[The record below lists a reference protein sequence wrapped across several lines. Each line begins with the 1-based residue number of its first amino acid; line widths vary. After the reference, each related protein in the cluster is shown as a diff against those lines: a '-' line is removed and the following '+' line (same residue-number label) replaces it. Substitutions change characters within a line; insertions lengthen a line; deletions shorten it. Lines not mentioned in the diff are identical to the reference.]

1 MSGTIHLGYTV
12 ADGKGYAGG
21 EAVEI
26 PLRHTAVTGQTQES
40 GKTTTLEGL
49 ISRSGLQ
56 AVAYVTKRGESSFHV
71 MHPIAPYFQERAD
84 WKFVQS
90 LLEASTTSK
99 MDFKQ
104 PWIMR
109 VSEGAKTLQDV
120 QNNLKRFLH
129 GVRDARP
136 VKVKRGAEPK
146 ERWVQKPARG
156 MSADMYYVLDKYL
169 DDIMPQLAEMPY
181 TTELELSDGLN
192 VMDLRDYEFPLQALV
207 VRSVTDYIRQHL
219 DGTINIIPE
228 AWKMAPKQ
236 RGSPVR
242 LAAEEYVREAAAM
255 KNFLWIDSQDL
266 AGVAD
271 VLMRQVG
278 VWLFGVQRAK
288 HEIERALDHMPE
300 GLPARRP
307 RPADIATLNKG
318 QFYVCF
324 GREMHKV
331 YVQPAW
337 MTAAHAEAI
346 ARGEEE
352 VDSAR
357 EILKEFSHGHS
368 AHGVPAATQ
377 GKNRKRDQEIMAEAA
392 DQALSMHKLPRENTD
407 TGGSGPASS
416 GSSRNSDDRPDQAA
430 PTPQKS
436 SPREMRQEHAIQHTG
451 SGNDPVT
458 GTPSAQPG
466 PGRTSTAARDAAPLA
481 AHPDPKEDA
490 MWKEKYEALE
500 REFAEFRAKVG
511 GGSAAIAVS
520 SEGATPG
527 HASPASSSQDK
538 ATAHVLSNGELWA
551 PEFLDALLDALIPRA
566 KRNPGVL
573 QLLRDTPEIE
583 VTRQRR
589 TLQMSDTETP
599 GRIAVLIAEK
609 FFDTPQNSG
618 TVTKEFKRRG
628 WFSVKTSNAA
638 VLRPLADIAEMG
650 FLTRDGVAYQAVPGM
665 KVNISEQD
673 GSKRNQ

>member
-1 MSGTIHLGYTV
+1 MSGSIHLGYVVGT
-12 ADGKGYAGG
+12 G
-21 EAVEI
+21 EPVEI

-71 MHPIAPYFQERAD
+71 MNPIPPYFQERAD

-90 LLEASTTSK
+90 LLEASTETK
-99 MDFKQ
+99 LKFEQ
-104 PWIMR
+104 AWIMR
-109 VSEGAKTLQDV
+109 ASEGARTLQDV
-120 QNNLKRFLH
+120 RNNIQRFIK
-129 GVRDARP
+129 GVRDTRP
-136 VKVKRGAEPK
+136 VKSRKGAEIK
-146 ERWVQKPARG
+146 ERWLHKPARG
-156 MSADMYYVLDKYL
+156 MSGDIYYVLDKYL

-181 TTELELSDGLN
+181 TTELDLADGLN

-219 DGTINIIPE
+219 EGTINIIPE

-255 KNFLWIDSQDL
+255 KNYLWIDSQDL

-300 GLPARRP
+300 GLPVRRP
-307 RPADIATLNKG
+307 RPADVATLSKG
-318 QFYVCF
+318 QFFVCF

-357 EILKEFSHGHS
+357 DILKEYDKGAKHASNKISSTSRAQNRSGT
-368 AHGVPAATQ
+368 PADV
-377 GKNRKRDQEIMAEAA
+377 RKSEDVSVSRMQSQQDSEAG
-392 DQALSMHKLPRENTD
+392 R
-407 TGGSGPASS
+407 SGPAP
-416 GSSRNSDDRPDQAA
+416 DRSTQ
-430 PTPQKS
+430 
-436 SPREMRQEHAIQHTG
+436 R
-451 SGNDPVT
+451 GNDSAS
-458 GTPSAQPG
+458 PSG
-466 PGRTSTAARDAAPLA
+466 
-481 AHPDPKEDA
+481 KEEA
-490 MWKEKYEALE
+490 MWKEKYETLK
-500 REFAEFRAKVG
+500 AEFEKLKVAYDKSYIPLRG
-511 GGSAAIAVS
+511 APGEPTYEAPSAAKFDLNGNLDDIYRFVRGKLAQEIQS
-520 SEGATPG
+520 GDG
-527 HASPASSSQDK
+527 LL
-538 ATAHVLSNGELWA
+538 AHVLMDVPEL
-551 PEFLDALLDALIPRA
+551 
-566 KRNPGVL
+566 K
-573 QLLRDTPEIE
+573 

-599 GRIAVLIAEK
+599 GRIAILIADK
-609 FFDTPQNSG
+609 FFDSPQQP
-618 TVTKEFKRRG
+618 VAVLKEFKRRG
-628 WFSVKTSNAA
+628 WFSQATPSTNLFA
-638 VLRPLADIAEMG
+638 PLNKITEMG
-650 FLTRDGVAYQAVPGM
+650 FLTCEGKDYQAVPGM
-665 KVNISEQD
+665 KVNIVEV
-673 GSKRNQ
+673 